1 MASAS
6 FAPKYARAF
15 QQVSASQ
22 RLDRAQVLQQL
33 NDFAGTLSNSRE
45 LHELLANPAITHDQ
59 KLKVVDAV
67 FAKSGFSGGAVR
79 NFIAVLVQNGR
90 IDALHEIVTEYA
102 ALADEASNIHEA
114 EITSARPLNDADKQV
129 LAAEAAKL
137 AGTQVRVHWKED
149 ASLLG
154 GAVVRIGSTVY
165 DGSVRAQLGQIERH
179 LAGVQ

>member
-15 QQVSASQ
+15 QQVAVSQ
-22 RLDRAQVLQQL
+22 HLDRAQVLQQL
-33 NDFAGTLSNSRE
+33 NDFAATLANSHE
-45 LHELLANPAITHDQ
+45 LHEFLGNPAIPQEQ

-67 FAKSGFSGGAVR
+67 FARSGFSGGAVR
-79 NFIAVLVQNGR
+79 NFIAVLIANGR
-90 IDALHEIVTEYA
+90 IDALREIVAEYVA
-102 ALADEASNIHEA
+102 IADEASNIHEA

-137 AGTQVRVHWKED
+137 AGSQVRVNWKED